1 VDENVKAREAEAA
14 IARRLIDEDVA
25 EFMAGLKVRDA
36 VPMIRELRGQG
47 EAARDAALAEARR
60 MLAAGHPPE
69 QVLEQLAATLT
80 NRLLHAPS
88 AALRIR
94 PSISFTLSPS
104 ESRSQY
110 CPLA

>member
-1 VDENVKAREAEAA
+1 MKAREAEAA